1 LQKYRFQRKILLSS
15 ILVVTVVFFIMT
27 GVFSW
32 YIIRT
37 SRDAFEEQVDVQ
49 LRGIT
54 SQLENTLRLA
64 DDIALQI
71 GADYQIIEKFSDIR
85 GYGGEENYFV
95 HNAAEDYALKKH
107 MMSYILKQNFIGR
120 ICLFDKKQ
128 NMTYVGRA
136 VDYGFLKKDCP
147 DRQMFTDIASFF
159 SEGKGANL
167 YLISRRDPY
176 VKEPV
181 PVISVIREIKDYQ
194 LLPSNC
200 VGYVQVQIR
209 FDSFSHF
216 GKTLGK
222 DTECFI
228 LDYGTDE
235 ILCSFQSS
243 RSGESLKELLAQ
255 QNGFTADG
263 LYCRTEELPEYGLK
277 VFIVSQNTSLIT
289 SLVSTFTWMSLLLV
303 SIVLINFIS
312 QRQIIRRTTEP
323 IVRMCD
329 MLDGL
334 QVDENLQE
342 IPLVAHAEA
351 DELRRLNRAF
361 DELVKNL
368 KLSMEKEMASRIN
381 ELQSQMFALQTQ
393 MNPHFIHNILTIISA
408 MSGTEERD
416 KIPEICE
423 KLSDMIRYN
432 TSYETSYGNLKSE
445 IRHAENYLEL
455 MKIRYEDNFC
465 YSLDYVGEDAEFHLP
480 RFIIQPLLEN
490 CFIHGFKTKDFPWE
504 MNIQVYVSGERWE
517 IRVQDNGCGMEAEKL
532 NDLKEEL
539 HEMRRREMSSLMQE
553 LKIGG
558 LSVRNV
564 YVRLYIAYGED
575 MIFEIES
582 SRAGTGITVGG
593 KI

>member
-1 LQKYRFQRKILLSS
+1 MQKYRFQRKILLSS

-147 DRQMFTDIASFF
+147 DGQMFTDIASFF

-235 ILCSFQSS
+235 ILCSFQSN

-263 LYCRTEELPEYGLK
+263 LYCRMEELPEYGLK